1 MKPMTKPLVTRIE
14 LAMMGKVQ
22 PCTNDEV
29 VKIADAVGRATDT
42 TPNKELINRLLK
54 NHKVVF
60 FDCYRL
66 FKMPCLA
73 LILDDPDR
81 DYPAPFTEDY
91 GTGCPAA
98 FSYVLNLSDDFCSEF
113 GDVFFKLNSDGYYHI
128 AN

>member
-1 MKPMTKPLVTRIE
+1 MKPMMKPLETRIE

-22 PCTNDEV
+22 PCTNSEV
-29 VKIADAVGRATDT
+29 IKIADAVCKATNTHPDME
-42 TPNKELINRLLK
+42 KLDYLLK
-54 NHKVVF
+54 NHEVVY
-60 FDCYRL
+60 FDCYRI

-73 LILDDPDR
+73 LLLNDPDR
-81 DYPAPFTEDY
+81 DYPSPFEEDY

-98 FSYVLNLSDDFCSEF
+98 FCYVFNLSDDFCSEF